1 MKKENYT
8 YIVLGAI
15 LLVSLIVILKT
26 DSKDTTDKA
35 PSADPMMSFF
45 ITSANPGQGA
55 NFGGLLGA
63 DAYCQK
69 LAQDAGSTGKTWRA
83 YLSAAPTFTTG
94 VVHAKDRIGSG
105 PWYNFKGKMI
115 AKDLAELH
123 ENNNLNKDTAL
134 TEKGDVVW
142 GRGDEVNMHDILTGS
157 KSDGTWST
165 VSSDT
170 TCKNWTSSTTGSAWV
185 GHHDRIGIDDSAPMK
200 SWNSSHATKGCGMTD
215 LQSTGGSGLL
225 YCFATNE

>member
-15 LLVSLIVILKT
+15 LLVSLVVILKT
-26 DSKDTTDKA
+26 NSKSTVEEGY
-35 PSADPMMSFF
+35 SADPMMSFF
-45 ITSANPGQGA
+45 ITSVNPGQGA

-63 DAYCQK
+63 DAYCKK
-69 LAQDAGSTGKTWRA
+69 LAEAVGSTGKTWRA

-105 PWYNFKGKMI
+105 PWYNAKGTKI
-115 AKDLAELH
+115 AQDLADLH
-123 ENNNLNKDTAL
+123 EKNNINKNTAL
-134 TEKGDVVW
+134 TEKGEVVW

-157 KSDGTWST
+157 KADGTWST

-185 GHHDRIGIDDSAPMK
+185 GHHDRIGIDDTAPMK
-200 SWNSSHATKGCGMTD
+200 SWNSSHATKGCGMAD
-215 LQSTGGSGLL
+215 LQSTGGSGLF